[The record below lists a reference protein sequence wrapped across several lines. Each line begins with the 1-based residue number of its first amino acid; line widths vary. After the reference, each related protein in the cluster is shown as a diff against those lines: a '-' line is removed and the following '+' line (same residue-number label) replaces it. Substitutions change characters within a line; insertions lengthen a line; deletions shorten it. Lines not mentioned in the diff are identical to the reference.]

1 MSQAQQPPPPQPPT
15 PQARRPKAEVQTP
28 NAVEV
33 AAAVMMGPGQPK
45 WTAGAALHAAGR
57 CRPCAWFWK
66 PAGCMNAEECSY
78 CHLCPEGELKSR
90 KKSKVMAMRMGALT
104 PVRSL
109 AQAGAARRLRLA
121 PLLVGES

>member
-1 MSQAQQPPPPQPPT
+1 MAQAQQPPPPQPPR

-33 AAAVMMGPGQPK
+33 AAAVMMGQPK

-66 PAGCMNAEECSY
+66 PTGCMNAEECSY

-90 KKSKVMAMRMGALT
+90 KKSKVTAMRMGALT